1 MNIPLLDLHCI
12 HDEIRDEIRAAID
25 EVCDTQRFILGPKVE
40 ALETEI
46 ADYCGVP
53 HACGVTSGS
62 DALLI
67 ALMAEGIGQG
77 DEVITTPFTFFAT
90 AGAVA
95 RVGATPVFVD
105 IEPGTC
111 NIDPARIEDRI
122 TSSTRAIIP
131 VHLFGQPAD
140 MEPIVEIARRYDLI
154 VIEDAAQAIG
164 AEYRGRRSGSIGHYG
179 CFSFFP
185 SKNLGAFG
193 DGGMVTSNEPEL
205 ADKVR
210 LIRGHGARP
219 KYFNKVLGG
228 NFRLDAL
235 QAAVLRVKLRHLD
248 SWTEARQRNAEI
260 YRRLFMEAELVA
272 PSAVSPDTAGSE
284 TGVAMPTELP
294 DRRHIYNQF
303 VIETR
308 RRDELAAFLKE
319 RKIGTEIYY
328 PAPLH
333 LQECFEELGHRP
345 GDCPAS
351 ELAAGRSLALP
362 IYPEL
367 TEEMI
372 GVVVDVVG
380 DFCSGALSE

>member
-12 HDEIRDEIRAAID
+12 HDEIRDEIRVAID

-193 DGGMVTSNEPEL
+193 DGGMVTCDTAERHQQL
-205 ADKVR
+205 MT
-210 LIRGHGARP
+210 LRGHGAQP
-219 KYFNKVLGG
+219 KYYHKFIGG

-235 QAAVLRVKLRHLD
+235 QAAIVSVKLRHLD
-248 SWTEARQRNAEI
+248 DWTAQRQTNSERYRAAFAAARLDAAVVLPEAHENTTRHAWNV
-260 YRRLFMEAELVA
+260 YTVRL
-272 PSAVSPDTAGSE
+272 
-284 TGVAMPTELP
+284 TGG
-294 DRRHIYNQF
+294 
-303 VIETR
+303 
-308 RRDELAAFLKE
+308 RRDEVRSALGAAGVGAE
-319 RKIGTEIYY
+319 VYY
-328 PAPLH
+328 PVALHCQDCFSYLGIAP
-333 LQECFEELGHRP
+333 E
-345 GDCPAS
+345 DCPES
-351 ELAAGRSLALP
+351 VKAAGEVLSLP
-362 IYPEL
+362 IFPGL
-367 TEEMI
+367 TEEQI
-372 GVVVDVVG
+372 QYIVDQIATVV
-380 DFCSGALSE
+380 